1 MANVDKVRENEDQ
14 LSILNAVA
22 RHASALATF
31 DPENGEYKTFQAR
44 LYGDFIKQEPENLS
58 TKDLE
63 MHPEIFTTL
72 EAPSH
77 SSQETMLKTTFT
89 RLNGSKTTLQELPLF
104 WKSTLLTQPPTTDV
118 SIKYS
123 ITRTIFVI
131 RRSILPLSF
140 SIITSGATHIHNPD
154 GIHVNNLRTALL
166 HYLESEG
173 RYSLLETSTITLN
186 DIYCNKSHKD
196 RGSVEPDQFEGPVL
210 GPGEW
215 ERRKKDGSI
224 SIMLTLEVGRRSAEP
239 EDDDRKAKQE
249 AEDDW
254 IVQKAEADKRHK
266 EHVARVQERLLIPPT

>member
-1 MANVDKVRENEDQ
+1 MLPHSLQALLRTAQ
-14 LSILNAVA
+14 LYS
-22 RHASALATF
+22 
-31 DPENGEYKTFQAR
+31 FQAR

-89 RLNGSKTTLQELPLF
+89 RLNGSKTTLQELQLF

-186 DIYCNKSHKD
+186 DIYCSTY
-196 RGSVEPDQFEGPVL
+196 R
-210 GPGEW
+210 
-215 ERRKKDGSI
+215 
-224 SIMLTLEVGRRSAEP
+224 
-239 EDDDRKAKQE
+239 
-249 AEDDW
+249 
-254 IVQKAEADKRHK
+254 
-266 EHVARVQERLLIPPT
+266 